1 MIKNIV
7 FAGTPP
13 IAANLLADLIKA
25 GYQIS
30 ACLTRPD
37 KPQGRNQQL
46 TFSAVKDT
54 AIANNIN
61 VFQAENL
68 KNSMVIENLKQL
80 KPDVMVVFAYGLI
93 LPKEILMIPKFGC
106 FNVHTSLLP
115 KFRGAAPVQ
124 HAILNGDTVT
134 GISIIQMA
142 AGLDTGDVCCTLE
155 CPITPSDTTESLYKK
170 LQPLATQAILTIL
183 KQLQD
188 NDLNPVPQGHDLA
201 TYANKLNKLDAK
213 INWLLTAEQIDR
225 MIRAFIP
232 TPVAFTEMLDLSIR
246 IWQASI
252 VNIPINT
259 SATPGSIIA
268 VNKAGIDVAT
278 GLGVLRLEKL
288 QFPGGKIL
296 AATDLLN
303 STKYKNFLQP
313 NAKFNY

>member
-13 IAANLLADLIKA
+13 IAANLLADLIKS
-25 GYQIS
+25 GCQIS
-30 ACLTRPD
+30 ACFTRPD

-46 TFSAVKDT
+46 TFSAVKNT

-61 VFQAENL
+61 IFQPENL
-68 KNSMVIENLKQL
+68 KNSTVIENLQQL
-80 KPDVMVVFAYGLI
+80 KPDVMLVFAYGLI

-134 GISIIQMA
+134 GISIIQME
-142 AGLDTGDVCCTLE
+142 AGLDTGDVCYALE
-155 CPITPSDTTESLYKK
+155 CQITPYDTTESLYNK
-170 LQPLATQAILTIL
+170 LQPLATQATLKIL
-183 KQLQD
+183 KQLEN
-188 NDLNPVPQGHDLA
+188 NDLNPMPQNHDLA
-201 TYANKLNKLDAK
+201 TYANKFNKLDAK

-225 MIRAFIP
+225 IIRAFIP
-232 TPVAFTEMLDLSIR
+232 TPVAFTEMIDLSIR

-252 VNIPINT
+252 VAKST

-268 VNKAGIDVAT
+268 VNKDGIDVAT
-278 GLGVLRLEKL
+278 GLGVLRLGKL